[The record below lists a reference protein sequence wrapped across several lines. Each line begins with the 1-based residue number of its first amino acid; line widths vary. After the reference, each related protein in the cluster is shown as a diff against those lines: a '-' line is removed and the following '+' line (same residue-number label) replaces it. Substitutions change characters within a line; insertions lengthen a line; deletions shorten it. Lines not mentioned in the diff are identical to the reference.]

1 VRYLSTLLIL
11 SFLYSCRNVACTE
24 PYLILKFKYDY
35 SGYIVYKFERYEK
48 GSGYT
53 KLLFSEIDTARYG
66 NNFPKN
72 SQLDGSS
79 DYNITI
85 LATGKEYKFSD
96 ISYSGKRKT
105 SDGTIAEMSRSTDCT
120 RNIHYKLNG
129 IDYKVDGAIFSGTSS
144 RRDIDVEITK

>member
-1 VRYLSTLLIL
+1 MKYLFIIPVLI
-11 SFLYSCRNVACTE
+11 FAGCHNVACTE
-24 PYLILKFKYDY
+24 PYLILKFKYDS
-35 SGYIVYKFERYEK
+35 SGYIAYNFERYEK

-53 KLLFSEIDTARYG
+53 KLLSSETDTAKNG
-66 NNFPKN
+66 NNYPKN
-72 SQLDGSS
+72 SKLDGSS
-79 DYNITI
+79 DYYITI

-96 ISYSGKRKT
+96 ISYSGRKKT

-129 IDYKVDGAIFSGTSS
+129 IEYKVDGAIFSGTSS